1 MKNLLVLLS
10 ILLCSLCLK
19 SQAVIYAGDNKKIFP
34 GESTQLSASGNCS
47 SFSWFPPNGL
57 DYTNISNP
65 IASPSVTT
73 RYYVT
78 GTTEFGDICIDS
90 VDVIVSSISLIDMAN
105 AFNPASGQYKILIR
119 GTFNLKYFKIF
130 NRYGV
135 EVFST
140 NNVNIGWDGRYKGNP
155 QPIGTYVY
163 TVSGDNFNKTGN
175 FLLIR

>member
-1 MKNLLVLLS
+1 MKRS
-10 ILLCSLCLK
+10 ILSVFILFCSLCLK
-19 SQAVIYAGDNKKIFP
+19 SQAVISTCDNKKIFP
-34 GESTQLSASGNCS
+34 GESTQLSTVGNCT

-78 GTTEFGDICIDS
+78 GTTELGDISIDS
-90 VDVIVSSISLIDMAN
+90 VDVIVSIISVIDMAN

-119 GTFNLKYFKIF
+119 GIFNLKYFKIF

-140 NNVNIGWDGRYKGNP
+140 NNINIGWDGRYKGNP

-163 TVSGDNFNKTGN
+163 IVNGDGFNKTGN